1 MKAAGASQDE
11 MSFMENGTCAECL
24 FIFADAAASSAAFLI
39 GFYL

>member
-11 MSFMENGTCAECL
+11 MSFIENGTCAECL